1 MTQISQ
7 KRFLQI
13 ELEKCQRKIKSEA
26 VIIGGLKNT
35 IEGHEE
41 VAKLYKGIIAA
52 LSAQVAGGQIP
63 VDGDITISRAE
74 LSEAIKR
81 QAVSTRYDK
90 GTDSFI
96 IKLSVIPAE
105 GGNTDDN
112 SNSEG
117 EACSEGNNDIISSEG
132 SDVKLVHSEVET
144 GSSEA
149 PES

>member
-1 MTQISQ
+1 MAKISQ

-13 ELEKCQRKIKSEA
+13 ELEKCQRKIKSDV

-52 LSAQVAGGQIP
+52 LSAQVAGGKVP
-63 VDGDITISRAE
+63 VEGNIGISRAE

-81 QAVSTRYDK
+81 QAVSTRYVKEDDAFMIVLQIIPEEGG
-90 GTDSFI
+90 GTDDI
-96 IKLSVIPAE
+96 
-105 GGNTDDN
+105 

-117 EACSEGNNDIISSEG
+117 QTVSESDNDSVSGE
-132 SDVKLVHSEVET
+132 SSEVEHVQT
-144 GSSEA
+144 EIEGGSSEA
-149 PES
+149 SES